1 MNLKIQGTPNNP
13 QFYSWGSVQ
22 PDLNQSHL
30 DIIQKTYVTPLL
42 SNIRIF
48 DNTNEI
54 TADQITSVIY
64 DLWSKN
70 RIDGNL
76 DHELN
81 EIYTALTPFKF
92 QDTNLID
99 DLFGLQALHN
109 LQLPHPSNNKKQM
122 VVYTI
127 EDDIVPAIQNLNN
140 SWTTHNM
147 DTMLASMYGFIKT
160 RNFGNI
166 LFIGVKSDNEWN
178 RYKTKVLELATATQ
192 NPTTILKANDFNTFP
207 FTNQLSQSVLLSE
220 NSNNT
225 SFEYCLLQAL
235 HELEKTE
242 SICPLP
248 VNIKSQ
254 IMPSVIS
261 FFNINAMANATPT
274 EISNDIQSIRNAS
287 VLNKTLKVIPSAK
300 LRTADSITPKQST
313 NSKQSS
319 KKDDIVRR
327 QNRRISSQPLS
338 SEAQLKRMMKLVK
351 QFIST
356 RESQNTYK
364 STTQTYMRPN
374 RRKPLD
380 YSLKGKSTRKS
391 YHPDIHI
398 YFDTSGSISEDNYK
412 ASALNIIKLAIK
424 MDVDIYVSFFS
435 HVITQPIRLK
445 IKNRTA
451 QQIFNNFIRLPKV
464 GGGTDF
470 NQFWNQINAIDAH
483 NKKSGKSYRINF
495 VITDFCDRVPRDR
508 IFTNN
513 EAAVKN
519 TFYIPITPTRSTH
532 TDYSKIIEYAKDF
545 ALAMYQKGIDIYSK
559 LIM

>member
-1 MNLKIQGTPNNP
+1 MQLKIQGKPNNP
-13 QFYSWGSVQ
+13 QFYSWGSIQ
-22 PDLNQSHL
+22 PNLNQNHI
-30 DIIQKTYVTPLL
+30 DIIKQKYVDPVLTNL
-42 SNIRIF
+42 RIF

-54 TADQITSVIY
+54 TAIQIASAIHN
-64 DLWSKN
+64 LWFKN
-70 RIDGNL
+70 QIDGNIDL
-76 DHELN
+76 ELK
-81 EIYTALTPFKF
+81 EIYNALTPFDF
-92 QDTNLID
+92 QNTNLID
-99 DLFGLQALHN
+99 DLYGLQALHQ
-109 LQLPHPSNNKKQM
+109 LQLPPPSNDKKQM

-127 EDDIVPAIQNLNN
+127 EDDIVPAIQNLNS
-140 SWTTHNM
+140 SWTTNHM
-147 DTMLASMYGFIKT
+147 DALLGSLYGFVKT

-166 LFIGVKSDNEWN
+166 MFVGLKSDTEWN
-178 RYKTKVLELATATQ
+178 SYKTKVLELATATQ
-192 NPTTILKANDFNTFP
+192 NPTTILKANEFNTFP
-207 FTNQLSQSVLLSE
+207 IANQLSQSVLLNE
-220 NSNNT
+220 DATNT

-235 HELEKTE
+235 HLLERTE

-261 FFNINAMANATPT
+261 FFNINAMAIATPT
-274 EISNDIQSIRNAS
+274 EISNEIQSIRNAS
-287 VLNKTLKVIPSAK
+287 VLNKSLKMISSAR
-300 LRTADSITPKQST
+300 LRTAESITPKQRT

-327 QNRRISSQPLS
+327 QNQKLSSRPLS
-338 SEAQLKRMMKLVK
+338 SEIQLKRIIKLVE

-356 RESQNTYK
+356 RESQNAYKTTTY
-364 STTQTYMRPN
+364 TYMRPN

-391 YHPDIHI
+391 YRPDIHI

-412 ASALNIIKLAIK
+412 ASALNIIKLAMK

-435 HVITQPIRLK
+435 HIITQPVRLK
-445 IKNRTA
+445 VKNRTA
-451 QQIFNNFIRLPKV
+451 QQIFNDFVQLPKV

-470 NQFWNQINAIDAH
+470 NQFWNQINAVDTH

-508 IFTNN
+508 VFTSQ

-519 TFYIPITPTRSTH
+519 TFYIPITPTKSTYM
-532 TDYSKIIEYAKDF
+532 DYSEIVDHAKSF

>member
-1 MNLKIQGTPNNP
+1 
-13 QFYSWGSVQ
+13 
-22 PDLNQSHL
+22 
-30 DIIQKTYVTPLL
+30 
-42 SNIRIF
+42 
-48 DNTNEI
+48 
-54 TADQITSVIY
+54 
-64 DLWSKN
+64 
-70 RIDGNL
+70 
-76 DHELN
+76 
-81 EIYTALTPFKF
+81 
-92 QDTNLID
+92 
-99 DLFGLQALHN
+99 
-109 LQLPHPSNNKKQM
+109 
-122 VVYTI
+122 
-127 EDDIVPAIQNLNN
+127 
-140 SWTTHNM
+140 
-147 DTMLASMYGFIKT
+147 
-160 RNFGNI
+160 
-166 LFIGVKSDNEWN
+166 
-178 RYKTKVLELATATQ
+178 
-192 NPTTILKANDFNTFP
+192 
-207 FTNQLSQSVLLSE
+207 
-220 NSNNT
+220 
-225 SFEYCLLQAL
+225 
-235 HELEKTE
+235 
-242 SICPLP
+242 
-248 VNIKSQ
+248 
-254 IMPSVIS
+254 
-261 FFNINAMANATPT
+261 
-274 EISNDIQSIRNAS
+274 
-287 VLNKTLKVIPSAK
+287 
-300 LRTADSITPKQST
+300 
-313 NSKQSS
+313 
-319 KKDDIVRR
+319 
-327 QNRRISSQPLS
+327 
-338 SEAQLKRMMKLVK
+338 MMKLVK

-445 IKNRTA
+445 VKNRTA

>member
-1 MNLKIQGTPNNP
+1 MQLKIQGKPNNP
-13 QFYSWGSVQ
+13 QFYSWGSIQ
-22 PDLNQSHL
+22 PNLNQSHI
-30 DIIQKTYVTPLL
+30 DIIKQTYVDPALRNL
-42 SNIRIF
+42 KIF
-48 DNTNEI
+48 DDTNEI
-54 TADQITSVIY
+54 TATQIASAIY
-64 DLWSKN
+64 NLWFKN
-70 RIDGNL
+70 QIDGDL
-76 DHELN
+76 DIELK
-81 EIYTALTPFKF
+81 EIYNALTPFNF
-92 QDTNLID
+92 QNANLIE
-99 DLFGLQALHN
+99 DLYGLQALHQ
-109 LQLPHPSNNKKQM
+109 LQLPHPSNDKKQM

-140 SWTTHNM
+140 SWTTNHM
-147 DTMLASMYGFIKT
+147 DLLLASLYGFIKT

-166 LFIGVKSDNEWN
+166 MFMGIKSDTEWN
-178 RYKTKVLELATATQ
+178 RYKAKVLELATATQ
-192 NPTTILKANDFNTFP
+192 SPTTILKANEFNTFP
-207 FTNQLSQSVLLSE
+207 FANQLSQSVLLNE
-220 NSNNT
+220 NTTST
-225 SFEYCLLQAL
+225 SFEYCLLQAIHL
-235 HELEKTE
+235 LEPTE

-261 FFNINAMANATPT
+261 FLNINAMATATPT
-274 EISNDIQSIRNAS
+274 EISNEIQSIRNAS
-287 VLNKTLKVIPSAK
+287 VLNKSLKMISSNR
-300 LRTADSITPKQST
+300 LRTAETITPKQRT
-313 NSKQSS
+313 NSKQST

-327 QNRRISSQPLS
+327 QNRKLSSQPLS
-338 SEAQLKRMMKLVK
+338 SETQLKRMIKLVK
-351 QFIST
+351 QFMSN

-364 STTQTYMRPN
+364 TTTHTYMRPN

-424 MDVDIYVSFFS
+424 MNVDIYVSFFS
-435 HVITQPIRLK
+435 HVITQPVRLK
-445 IKNRTA
+445 VKDRTA
-451 QQIFNNFIRLPKV
+451 QQIFNEFIRLPKV

-470 NQFWNQINAIDAH
+470 NQFWNQINAIDTH

-508 IFTNN
+508 VFTNQ

-532 TDYSKIIEYAKDF
+532 TDYSDIVDYAKSF